1 MNSLKH
7 ISSKIFF
14 SKNLSFKIQVP
25 FVPSYCKTRQYNEDA
40 SNISLE
46 KNNSPFCEPDLRF
59 KENLYFLFICE
70 KTGAYIIHSREIV
83 GVNHVTL
90 LGRAGM
96 NPQLRGS
103 EVSPVVVFTL
113 ATNVNYKLGTEL
125 RQKTDWHKISVFK
138 DSLRDTVLKYLKKK
152 GQRVYVD
159 GRIVY
164 SEYSDTK
171 GNTLNSTTIVAN
183 DIIFLG
189 NQQKVKMNNQV
200 ESRSIFNKCNNC
212 DVVPF

>member
-25 FVPSYCKTRQYNEDA
+25 FVPSYSKTRQYNEDA

-46 KNNSPFCEPDLRF
+46 KS
-59 KENLYFLFICE
+59 
-70 KTGAYIIHSREIV
+70 
-83 GVNHVTL
+83 VNHVTL

-113 ATNVNYKLGTEL
+113 ATNVNYKFETEF

-138 DSLRDTVLKYLKKK
+138 DSLRDTVLKYLKK
-152 GQRVYVD
+152 GHRVYVD

-189 NQQKVKMNNQV
+189 NPQKSQDDQDEK
-200 ESRSIFNKCNNC
+200 SS
-212 DVVPF
+212 